1 MPTSNSTTPR
11 KRKQPADRMPKQT
24 ARDDSE
30 RTRQAHITVTIDG
43 ATYTST
49 LPLTKYVTFGVMRK
63 YGHDEGMMAVKIIEA
78 AFLDQPDA
86 LDALDAL
93 DQDAF
98 AEIGADLFRTYE
110 QEQGVSVGEASRSA
124 T

>member
-1 MPTSNSTTPR
+1 MPTSSATTTPR
-11 KRKQPADRMPKQT
+11 KRRQPADRMPKKT
-24 ARDDSE
+24 AEEPR
-30 RTRQAHITVTIDG
+30 RAHITVTIDG
-43 ATYTST
+43 HTYTSKE
-49 LPLTKYVTFGVMRK
+49 PLTKYVTFGVMRK

-98 AEIGADLFRTYE
+98 AEIGADLFATYE
-110 QEQGVSVGEASRSA
+110 REQGLTVGEASRSV